1 MTADPHDTHDPAL
14 TRWHVITGAPCSG
27 KTAVIEAL
35 ARQGHRVAS
44 ESARAYID
52 GLLAQG
58 LTLAQ
63 IKADPLCFERSILL
77 EKVRIEA
84 ALPRDQLIFMDR
96 AIPDSVAYYR
106 FEGLDPAEPLIHSR
120 AVRYH
125 SIFLL
130 DRLVFECDGVRSE
143 NEESA
148 ARLEYLL
155 ADSYNALGYAI
166 VRVPIMSIAQ
176 RTDLILRHTFP
187 RH

>member
-1 MTADPHDTHDPAL
+1 MTAAPYNTNDPAL
-14 TRWHVITGAPCSG
+14 TCWHVITGAPCSG

-35 ARQGHRVAS
+35 ARRGHRVVP

-52 GLLAQG
+52 RLLAQG
-58 LTLAQ
+58 HTLAQ

-77 EKVRIEA
+77 EKVRLEA
-84 ALPRDQLIFMDR
+84 ALPRNQIIFMDR
-96 AIPDSVAYYR
+96 AIPDSVAYFR
-106 FEGLDPAEPLIHSR
+106 FEGLDPAEPLIHCR
-120 AVRYH
+120 TVQYK

-130 DRLVFECDGVRSE
+130 ERLVFEHDGVRSE

-155 ADSYNALGYAI
+155 ADSYAALGYAI

-176 RTDLILRHTFP
+176 RTDFVLRHTFP
-187 RH
+187 QS